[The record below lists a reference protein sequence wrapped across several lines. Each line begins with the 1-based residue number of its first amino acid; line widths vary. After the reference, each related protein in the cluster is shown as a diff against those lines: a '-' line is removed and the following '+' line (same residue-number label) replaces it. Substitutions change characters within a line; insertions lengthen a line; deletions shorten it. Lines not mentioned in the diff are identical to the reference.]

1 MATPKYF
8 DPADIETQARYRPGV
23 ASNIFNVL
31 TGGLAGQI
39 SGSTQRAQEA
49 ARARQALLQEEFGK
63 RDEERAIK
71 RQLFIN
77 AIQQG
82 AELDPNATIAQMADD
97 LRKQKLKRSLLEQ
110 SGRISAY
117 NEAAGQTP
125 QGIALLAD
133 RTSPFFQAAQ
143 LAAKADLGEK
153 EAQVALEEKRNTP
166 ALRAQLEGLAPGT
179 YIPPNA
185 PAGQLRGLI
194 QAAQYKLP
202 MQMRQE
208 SEVGAVADLFATN
221 PNLKAFEGYTPE
233 KIQSVAP
240 GLAKSLLARAN
251 KELTETADAQNK
263 KRKSDATKMFA
274 AILQLPADQRTLPEN
289 VAKLNELAPDV
300 PTYYTQD
307 PKFKAAVG
315 IGEPLDDKQLETIMN
330 YDRSLAGINRF
341 VSVLG
346 EVAKTPGG
354 ISKFQNTNYGT
365 IKNELNNTRSK
376 FFANDAERELAS
388 QLVQEYEGIVSGERK
403 SLFGQSLTLQEGRKS
418 DINFGTPADK
428 NFLNRALE
436 FVDRTTSYDPA
447 TFYLNAGKG
456 VPDETIKAIANKKR
470 VFNDFKTKPDVAQ
483 LLGVF
488 GRDQQAPQV
497 EQSLLSPE
505 KQAMKRRI
513 EAKARGMYE
522 RYLY

>member
-39 SGSTQRAQEA
+39 TGSTQKAQEA

-71 RQLFIN
+71 RQLFVN

-97 LRKQKLKRSLLEQ
+97 LRKQKIKRDLLQQ

-125 QGIALLAD
+125 QGVALLAD

-194 QAAQYKLP
+194 QAALYKLP

-233 KIQSVAP
+233 KIQAVAP

-251 KELTETADAQNK
+251 KELTDTADTQNK
-263 KRKSDATKMFA
+263 KRKADATKMFA
-274 AILQLPADQRTLPEN
+274 SILQLPADQRTLPEN

-315 IGEPLDDKQLETIMN
+315 IGEPLDDKQLEVVRS
-330 YDRSLAGINRF
+330 YDQSLGGINRF
-341 VSVLG
+341 VRVLG
-346 EVAKTPGG
+346 EVAKTPDG
-354 ISKFQNTNYGT
+354 IKKFQNTNYGT
-365 IKNELNNTRSK
+365 IANELNNTRSK

-403 SLFGQSLTLQEGRKS
+403 SLFGQSLTLGEGRKS

-428 NFLNRALE
+428 NFFNRALE
-436 FVDRTTSYDPA
+436 FIDRTAGYDPA

-456 VPDETIKAIANKKR
+456 VPDETIKNIANKKR
-470 VFNDFKTKPDVAQ
+470 VFNEFKAKPDIAQ
-483 LLGVF
+483 ILGVF
-488 GRDQQAPQV
+488 GRDQEAPQA

-505 KQAMKRRI
+505 KQALKRKL
-513 EAKARGMYE
+513 EAKKMGMYE
-522 RYLY
+522 RYF

>member
-1 MATPKYF
+1 MATPNYF

-97 LRKQKLKRSLLEQ
+97 LRKQKIKRDLLQQ

-125 QGIALLAD
+125 QGMALLAD
-133 RTSPFFQAAQ
+133 RSSPYFQTAQ
-143 LAAKADLGEK
+143 LAAKADLNEK
-153 EAQVALEEKRNTP
+153 EAQAALEEKRQTP

-179 YIPPNA
+179 YIPPQA
-185 PAGQLRGLI
+185 TAGQLRGMI
-194 QAAQYKLP
+194 QATQYKLP

-263 KRKSDATKMFA
+263 KRKADATKMFA
-274 AILQLPADQRTLPEN
+274 AILQLPADQRRLPEN
-289 VAKLNELAPDV
+289 AAKLNELAPDV
-300 PTYYTQD
+300 PSYYTQD

-315 IGEPLDDKQLETIMN
+315 LGEPLDDKQLETIMN

>member
-71 RQLFIN
+71 RQLFVN

-97 LRKQKLKRSLLEQ
+97 LRKQKIKRDLLQQ

-125 QGIALLAD
+125 QGVALLAD

-153 EAQVALEEKRNTP
+153 EAQVALEEKRQTP

-202 MQMRQE
+202 MQMRQQ
-208 SEVGAVADLFATN
+208 SDVDALTDMYASN
-221 PNLKAFEGYTPE
+221 PDLKAFKGYTTE
-233 KIQSVAP
+233 TIGNVAP
-240 GLAKSLLARAN
+240 VLAKTMMALGKKELEQTADAKN
-251 KELTETADAQNK
+251 KELAA
-263 KRKSDATKMFA
+263 SATKEFSS
-274 AILQLPADQRTLPEN
+274 ILQLAPDERTKPEN
-289 VAKLNELAPDV
+289 VARLNELARYV
-300 PTYYTQD
+300 PPVYTQNS
-307 PKFKAAVG
+307 KFLSAVG
-315 IGEPLDDKQLETIMN
+315 LGQPLEDKQLAEIKD
-330 YDRSLAGINRF
+330 YDDSLRGINRF
-341 VSVLG
+341 VTVLG
-346 EVAKTPGG
+346 EVAKTPGS
-354 ISKFQNTNYGT
+354 IKKFQESNFGT
-365 IKNELNNTRSK
+365 ISNELRNQSSK
-376 FFANDAERELAS
+376 FFANDAERELARS
-388 QLVQEYEGIVSGERK
+388 LVQEYEGFVAGRRK
-403 SLFGQSLTLQEGRKS
+403 TLFGQSLVAREEQS
-418 DINFGTPADK
+418 SNINFGKPSDK
-428 NFLNRALE
+428 DFFNRALQ
-436 FVDRTTSYDPA
+436 FIDRTVESDPV

-456 VPDETIKAIANKKR
+456 VPEGTIKSVTDKKR
-470 VFNDFKTKPDVAQ
+470 RFDEFKSNQDIAQ

-488 GRDQQAPQV
+488 GRGQQAPQA

-505 KQAMKRRI
+505 KQALKRKL
-513 EAKARGMYE
+513 EAKKMGMYE
-522 RYLY
+522 RYF